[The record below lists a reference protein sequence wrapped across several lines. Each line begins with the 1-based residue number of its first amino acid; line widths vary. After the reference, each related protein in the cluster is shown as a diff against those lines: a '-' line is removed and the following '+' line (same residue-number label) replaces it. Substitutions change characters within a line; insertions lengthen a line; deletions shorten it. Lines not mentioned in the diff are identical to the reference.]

1 MQFSSSV
8 IWNDSL
14 FLRYPVDKIK
24 KIGNLY
30 FYDDDNILSC
40 QNFFELKI
48 TMEDLTL
55 LKNEIKNHKKIRF
68 NYINDSETF
77 DIIKKWASK
86 NKYSI
91 DVIDSWDSPL
101 LDVEYNLEKH
111 CKNCS
116 SQVKRNFK
124 NYNNN
129 KHKYKFYNSDSD
141 DRLKLWKY
149 VLTIDNNSWKKR
161 EKSDMKS
168 LNREDLQYL
177 PFFLKEQE
185 KSNLVVVCNSDD
197 IPLAYSL
204 MFKDDDGC
212 WFAVKWGASD
222 LGRKNYAGF
231 LCLFN
236 HLEYIYS
243 KEKKI
248 YIDFWGRRNKT
259 YDLLKN
265 KSIGRSHVIIYQKEE

>member
-30 FYDDDNILSC
+30 FYDNDNILLC
-40 QNFFELKI
+40 QNFFEPKI
-48 TMEDLTL
+48 TMENLTL

-91 DVIDSWDSPL
+91 EVIDSWDSPL
-101 LDVEYNLEKH
+101 LDVDYSLEKH

-185 KSNLVVVCNSDD
+185 KSDLVVVCNSDD

-236 HLEYIYS
+236 HLEYIYN

-265 KSIGRSHVIIYQKEE
+265 KSIRRSHVIIYQKEE